1 MLRTTPHQ
9 TARLLRLATYA
20 STATALALIGVK
32 GAAVFMTGSLSLMAS
47 LVDSLMDA
55 AASLINLLA
64 VRYSLKSAD
73 EDHQFGHGKAES
85 LAGLGQACFIGGSAI
100 FLLMQAAER
109 LHRPQPLQQIG
120 IGLWVMALAMAATLG
135 LLAFQGYVI
144 RQTNSAA
151 IRADAL
157 HYQSDLL
164 TNAAAI
170 IALFFAGSGY
180 PLLDPLGAL
189 GIAGYILHSAW
200 RIGRE
205 AMQILMDRELP
216 QETRQRIC
224 DIALAHALVL
234 GLHDLRTRQSGQTML
249 IQFHLDLDQA
259 LPLAEA
265 HRVAKEVERAIL
277 AEFPQADVIIHQDP
291 RDPARYRRNHQGCLD
306 PSKTPPG

>member
-1 MLRTTPHQ
+1 MRAATPRK
-9 TARLLRLATYA
+9 TDNLLRLATYA
-20 STATALALIGVK
+20 STATALVLIGVK
-32 GAAVFMTGSLSLMAS
+32 GGAWFMTGSLSVMAS

-73 EDHQFGHGKAES
+73 QDHQFGHGKAES

-100 FLLMQAAER
+100 FLLIHAAER
-109 LHRPQPLQQIG
+109 LSHPQPLQDISL
-120 IGLWVMALAMAATLG
+120 GLWVMVFAMGATMV

-144 RQTNSAA
+144 KQTNSAA

-157 HYQSDLL
+157 HYKTDLL
-164 TNAAAI
+164 TNTATI
-170 IALFFAGSGY
+170 VALFFAGSGY

-189 GIAGYILHSAW
+189 AIAGYILYSAW
-200 RIGRE
+200 QIGHE
-205 AMQILMDRELP
+205 AMQVLMDHELP
-216 QETRQRIC
+216 EETRQRIC
-224 DIALAHALVL
+224 DIALAHATVL

-265 HRVAKEVERAIL
+265 HRVAKEVEHAIM
-277 AEFPQADVIIHQDP
+277 AGFPQADITIHQDP
-291 RDPARYRRNHQGCLD
+291 RNPARYRRNPHCLEL
-306 PSKTPPG
+306 PETREN

>member
-1 MLRTTPHQ
+1 MRPETPAA

-85 LAGLGQACFIGGSAI
+85 LAGLGQACFIAGSAI

-109 LHRPQPLQQIG
+109 LNHPQPLQQIS
-120 IGLWVMALAMAATLG
+120 IGLWGMALAMAATLA
-135 LLAFQGYVI
+135 LLAFQGYVVK
-144 RQTNSAA
+144 RTNSSA
-151 IRADAL
+151 IRADSL

-164 TNAAAI
+164 TNAATITVLYCA
-170 IALFFAGSGY
+170 ASGY

-189 GIAGYILHSAW
+189 AIAGYILYSAL
-200 RIGRE
+200 RIGQE
-205 AMQILMDRELP
+205 AMQVLMDHELP

-224 DIALAHALVL
+224 DLALAHATVL
-234 GLHDLRTRQSGQTML
+234 GLHDLRTRQSGQIML
-249 IQFHLDLDQA
+249 VQFHLDLAQD

-265 HRVAKEVERAIL
+265 HRAAKEVEHAIL
-277 AEFPQADVIIHQDP
+277 AAFPQADVIIHQDP
-291 RDPARYRRNHQGCLD
+291 RDPARYRRNPQECQN
-306 PSKTPPG
+306 PPETPPR

>member
-1 MLRTTPHQ
+1 MRADNPYDN
-9 TARLLRLATYA
+9 ARLLRLATYA
-20 STATALALIGVK
+20 STATAVMLIGVK
-32 GAAVFMTGSLSLMAS
+32 GAAWFMTGSLSLMAS

-73 EDHQFGHGKAES
+73 QDHQFGHGKAES
-85 LAGLGQACFIGGSAI
+85 LAGLAQACFIGGSAI
-100 FLLMQAAER
+100 FLLMHAAER
-109 LHRPQPLQQIG
+109 LSHPQPLLEIN
-120 IGLWVMALAMAATLG
+120 IGLWVMAFAMTATLG

-170 IALFFAGSGY
+170 TALFFAASGW

-189 GIAGYILHSAW
+189 GIAGYILYSAW

-205 AMQILMDRELP
+205 AMQVLMDHELP
-216 QETRQRIC
+216 EETRQRIC
-224 DIALAHALVL
+224 DIVLAHGIVL
-234 GLHDLRTRQSGQTML
+234 GLHGLRTRQSGQTML

-265 HRVAKEVERAIL
+265 HRVADEVENAIM
-277 AEFPQADVIIHQDP
+277 AAFPQADVLIHQDP
-291 RDPARYRRNHQGCLD
+291 RNPARYRRNPQECQDL
-306 PSKTPPG
+306 PETRES